1 MQVDVNALLSNPLFD
16 SFDEILI
23 SELLDPEKCTFVQ
36 YKKGALIVQEGEVCT
51 SVGFVLSGSLA
62 NQQFTPS
69 GEILTIK
76 MFEPR
81 DAFGPALYSMKNP
94 KYPFTLTAVKATQV
108 IYISFD
114 YIRMLLDTSPLFRD
128 NFIHFLSHRVL
139 MFKEKLKMMQYKDVR
154 SRLIHY
160 LSVESMHVGHATFK
174 LRHTKSA
181 IANMIG
187 VARPSVSRELKHMAE
202 EELIVIKGNA
212 VTLLKIG
219 QLHTQL

>member
-1 MQVDVNALLSNPLFD
+1 MQVDVKTLLGNPLFKG
-16 SFDEILI
+16 FDEFLI
-23 SELLDPEKCTFVQ
+23 SALVDPEKCTIVQ
-36 YKKGALIVQEGEVCT
+36 YKKGTLIVQEGELCT
-51 SVGFVLSGSLA
+51 SVGFVMSGSLA
-62 NQQFTPS
+62 NQQLTPT

-76 MFEPR
+76 MFESR
-81 DAFGPALYSMKNP
+81 DAFGPALYSMECP
-94 KYPFTLTAVKATQV
+94 SYPFTLTAAKTTQV

-114 YIRMLLDTSPLFRD
+114 DIGHLIAESPLFRE

-160 LSVESMHVGHATFK
+160 LGVESMHAGQTSFK

-202 EELIVIKGNA
+202 DELIAIKGNV
-212 VTLLKIG
+212 VTLLNTGLI
-219 QLHTQL
+219 